1 MIAENKLASSFHF
14 HHLDHTCMI
23 RDARKQRSAEFEL
36 SQVYYVGLRFWTR
49 DDEERY
55 RHALILA
62 DDFKE
67 FMGGVA
73 QERSAIE
80 FEMAALFCSDCE
92 IVFVRNMVTLM
103 PQLQSSSDYQDA
115 VSKIHAKLS
124 HADEQTYMVFG
135 LIDNERTGFYLQ
147 NTIDL
152 ESAINLTQ
160 STVLHRSRQSFTP
173 LEACLSH
180 AVTVECYR
188 LFDIAARRIQ
198 MMIACVLHTAS
209 YTH

>member
-1 MIAENKLASSFHF
+1 
-14 HHLDHTCMI
+14 
-23 RDARKQRSAEFEL
+23 
-36 SQVYYVGLRFWTR
+36 
-49 DDEERY
+49 
-55 RHALILA
+55 
-62 DDFKE
+62 
-67 FMGGVA
+67 
-73 QERSAIE
+73 
-80 FEMAALFCSDCE
+80 
-92 IVFVRNMVTLM
+92 
-103 PQLQSSSDYQDA
+103 
-115 VSKIHAKLS
+115 
-124 HADEQTYMVFG
+124 MVFG

-147 NTIDL
+147 NTINL

-209 YTH
+209 FTH